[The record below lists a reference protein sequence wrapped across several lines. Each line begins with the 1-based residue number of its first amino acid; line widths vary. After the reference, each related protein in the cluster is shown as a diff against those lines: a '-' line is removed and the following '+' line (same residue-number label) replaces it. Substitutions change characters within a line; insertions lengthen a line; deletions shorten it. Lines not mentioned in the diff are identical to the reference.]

1 MRAASKRRPPLRAGL
16 GGALL
21 AWSAFASAQ
30 PVKSPAA
37 AAPPA
42 PSSAQARQAQ
52 SITPAQA
59 MQADALPP
67 ELAHADV
74 LSFDAAVNKSLARNP
89 QAKVA
94 LEEIVRAKAQVDQA
108 RSPALPQLTSVAY
121 YQRLEHDRKL
131 GGTIISPAD
140 QVNADLLLTVPIV
153 QPKGWTQWWHANDNV
168 DISKASA
175 EEVRRQLALAT
186 ARTYLG
192 IVAQHRV
199 IEVAV
204 RARDAARAHYQYAH
218 QRWVGGYGTRVDEV
232 RAAQEI
238 ATDEAT
244 LQADVSQLAR
254 LRESLG
260 VLVGVDQ
267 PLDVEDVTLPTL
279 PSLDEALRDAATIRS
294 DVVLQKRRLL
304 AAKHITRDDWADY
317 APTLALTFLPF
328 FQYPATSS
336 LPEFG
341 FQGQVVLGWTIYD
354 GGLRY
359 GQGKERG
366 ALERE
371 AEANLEGTIRQAQS
385 DVRAADEEVRRSSS
399 ALTAASDA
407 AKLAA
412 EGLSLTNLAYR
423 AGASTNIEVIDAERV
438 ARDADTAV
446 AVAEDAWRQATL
458 DGLIAS
464 GRFPAK
470 Q

>member
-1 MRAASKRRPPLRAGL
+1 MTRAWRTSV

-21 AWSAFASAQ
+21 AWGALAAAQ
-30 PVKSPAA
+30 PAKTPAA

-42 PSSAQARQAQ
+42 PSTPQARQAQ

-59 MQADALPP
+59 MQVDALPP
-67 ELAHADV
+67 ELPHADV

-94 LEEIVRAKAQVDQA
+94 LEEINRAKAQVDQA
-108 RSPALPQLTSVAY
+108 RAPALPSLTSTAY
-121 YQRLEHDRKL
+121 YQRLDHDRKIA
-131 GGTIISPAD
+131 GTVISPAD

-168 DISKASA
+168 DISKASSD
-175 EEVRRQLALAT
+175 EVRRQLALAT

-238 ATDEAT
+238 ATDEST
-244 LQADVSQLAR
+244 LQSDVSQLAR

-267 PLDVEDVTLPTL
+267 ALDVEEVTLPTL
-279 PSLDEALRDAATIRS
+279 PPLDEALRDAATIRA
-294 DVVLQKRRLL
+294 DVVLQKKRVL
-304 AAKHITRDDWADY
+304 AAKHVTRDDWADY

-371 AEANLEGTIRQAQS
+371 AEANLEGTVRQAQA
-385 DVRAADEEVRRSSS
+385 DVRAADEEVRRSTS

-412 EGLSLTNLAYR
+412 EGLSLTNLAYK

-458 DGLIAS
+458 DALIAS

>member
-1 MRAASKRRPPLRAGL
+1 MRAVSSL
-16 GGALL
+16 GGGLL
-21 AWSAFASAQ
+21 VWSAVATAQ
-30 PVKSPAA
+30 PVRSPAA
-37 AAPPA
+37 AAPPQ
-42 PSSAQARQAQ
+42 PSTPQARQQQ
-52 SITPAQA
+52 SVSPAQA

-94 LEEIVRAKAQVDQA
+94 LEEINRAKAQVEQA
-108 RSPALPQLTSVAY
+108 RAPALPSLTSTAY
-121 YQRLEHDRKL
+121 YQRLDRDRRL
-131 GGTIISPAD
+131 GNVVTSPAD
-140 QVNADLLLTVPIV
+140 QVNANLYLSVPIV

-168 DISKASA
+168 DISKASSD
-175 EEVRRQLALAT
+175 EVRRQLALAT

-204 RARDAARAHYQYAH
+204 RARDAARAHYQFAH
-218 QRWVGGYGTRVDEV
+218 QRWIGGYGTRVDEV

-238 ATDEAT
+238 ASDESA
-244 LQADVSQLAR
+244 LQSDVSQLAR
-254 LRESLG
+254 LREALG

-267 PLDVEDVTLPTL
+267 PIDVEDVTLPTL
-279 PSLDEALRDAATIRS
+279 PPLDEALRDAASIRS
-294 DVVLQKRRLL
+294 DVVLQRKRVI
-304 AAKHITRDDWADY
+304 AAKHVARDNWADY

-328 FQYPATSS
+328 FQYPATST

-341 FQGQVVLGWTIYD
+341 FQAQAVLGWTIYD

-359 GQGKERG
+359 GLVKERG

-371 AEANLEGTIRQAQS
+371 AEANLEGQVRQAQA

-399 ALTAASDA
+399 ALTAAGDA

-438 ARDADTAV
+438 ARDADTSV

-458 DGLIAS
+458 DALIAS
-464 GRFPAK
+464 GRFPVK
-470 Q
+470 P